1 MKICHCLCNTSG
13 AKFLIG
19 QTVHVQ
25 KIHVSSAD
33 IAGGALISRLRPGP
47 LYFATLLDFLV

>member
-1 MKICHCLCNTSG
+1 MKICHCLCNTGG

-25 KIHVSSAD
+25 KNHVSSAD
-33 IAGGALISRLRPGP
+33 IVGGALISRLRPGP
-47 LYFATLLDFLV
+47 YILLLF